1 MFRYENII
9 SIVSI
14 HNVRFFKIAR
24 IIDII
29 ELQVLP
35 TLDLIWAYQIF
46 VWYNDTQEKN
56 NFIADHE
63 NKIYN
68 PNLN

>member
-9 SIVSI
+9 LIVSI
-14 HNVRFFKIAR
+14 QHVRFFKIAR
-24 IIDII
+24 ITIYII

-46 VWYNDTQEKN
+46 VWYNDTQEKKTISSQIMRTK
-56 NFIADHE
+56 FTTLI
-63 NKIYN
+63 
-68 PNLN
+68 